1 MRILLIILLIG
12 NTTAVFAQTQI
23 KGTVKDVNG
32 NTIPGAN
39 VYVKGGFD
47 GATTDANGS
56 FDFKTGMTGNQTL
69 VVSFIGFETFE
80 KAVLLKGQTITEII
94 ILKETASQIEAVTVT
109 AGSFEASDEKKAVA
123 LKPLDI
129 VSVASSIG
137 DIMGAMATLPGAQ
150 RSGSD
155 GYLIVRGGDAAETKT
170 FIDGSYVEKPYTS
183 HMPDLP
189 SRGRFSPMLFKGT
202 MFSTGGYSAQYGQ
215 ALSSVLQLETSG
227 IATEDQTA
235 ISLMSVGLGASIT
248 RHRDSVYSFSSEAG
262 YYSMSPYYNLTG
274 SNISWTQPSQSV
286 NSLSTFRRKIGKS
299 GLLKTMFQLSG
310 TSSGMLYRNLD
321 KGFDDSLTI
330 KNGNVYV
337 NSAYQTTITKDLS
350 FGIGSGLMFDNDN
363 LKLEAMKLN
372 TANLSASFGLWTK
385 YYLHHTSIKAG
396 VQIFAKNYT
405 QTYDTDTLNATMKFN
420 QPVYAGYIEFEHSL
434 SKQWAV
440 KHGYRYEYS
449 SQNKEQTLSPR
460 ISAAYKINEISQLS
474 CAWGIFRQ
482 LQGDDYVKFNG
493 SLASS
498 QALQYIVNY
507 QVQKNGR
514 LFRSELYYKDYSKL
528 ITYKS
533 LNNAD
538 ASSYSTSGFGNAKG
552 LDVFYRDT
560 KTVRDGDFWVS
571 YSYINTQRKYKDYVS
586 AVRPDYVSPHSASI
600 VYKQF
605 FPKIQTQFGVSYTYA
620 NGKKYNNPNE
630 KTFMSGTLNDT
641 HDLSLSF
648 SYIRR
653 LWGKLMIIHGSL
665 SNVLGIENVYGYRYS
680 SSPDNNG
687 VYASQAIVPVARRM
701 FFIGAFINL

>member
-1 MRILLIILLIG
+1 MRIVLLILLIV
-12 NTTAVFAQTQI
+12 NTSFVFAQTQI
-23 KGTVKDVNG
+23 EGTVKDGGG
-32 NTIPGAN
+32 NAVPGAN

-47 GATTDANGS
+47 GATSDANGT
-56 FDFKTGMTGNQTL
+56 FEFKTEMTGNQTL

-80 KAVLLKGQTITEII
+80 KAVLLQGQTITETIV
-94 ILKETASQIEAVTVT
+94 LKETASQIEAVTVT

-129 VSVASSIG
+129 VTVASSIG
-137 DIMGAMATLPGAQ
+137 DVMGAMATLPGAQ
-150 RSGSD
+150 RNGSD

-170 FIDGSYVEKPYTS
+170 FIDGSCVEKPYTS

-215 ALSSVLQLETSG
+215 ALSSVLQLETTG

-248 RHRDSVYSFSSEAG
+248 RHRDSMYSFSSEAG
-262 YYSMSPYYNLTG
+262 YYSMQPYYKLTG
-274 SNISWTQPSQSV
+274 SNITWTEPSQSV
-286 NSLSTFRRKIGKS
+286 NSLSTFRHNTGKR
-299 GLLKTMFQLSG
+299 GLLKTLLQLSG
-310 TSSGMLYRNLD
+310 TASGMLYRNLD
-321 KGFDDSLTI
+321 TNHDDSLSL

-337 NSAYQTTITKDLS
+337 NSTYQTSITKDLS

-363 LKLEAMKLN
+363 LKLAAMKLN
-372 TANLSASFGLWTK
+372 TANLSASLGMWSK
-385 YYLHHTSIKAG
+385 YYLHNSTIKAG
-396 VQIFAKNYT
+396 VQTFAKNYT
-405 QTYDTDTLNATMKFN
+405 QTYDTDTQNATMKFT

-449 SQNKEQTLSPR
+449 GQNKEQTLSPR
-460 ISAAYKINEISQLS
+460 ISAAFKLGENSQLS

-482 LQGDDYVKFNG
+482 LQSDDYVKFNR

-528 ITYKS
+528 IIYQS
-533 LNNAD
+533 LNNTD
-538 ASSYSTSGFGNAKG
+538 ASTYTTSGFGNAKG
-552 LDVFYRDT
+552 IDVFYRDT
-560 KTVRDGDFWVS
+560 KSVRNADFWIS
-571 YSYINTQRKYKDYVS
+571 YSYISTERKYKDYS
-586 AVRPDYVSPHSASI
+586 SIVRPDYVSPHSASL

-605 FPKIQTQFGVSYTYA
+605 FSKIQTQLGLSYTYTS
-620 NGKKYNNPNE
+620 GKSYNNPNE
-630 KTFMSGTLNDT
+630 KTFMSGRLNDS
-641 HDLSLSF
+641 HDLCFNF

-653 LWGKLMIIHGSL
+653 LRGKLMIIHGSL
-665 SNVLGIENVYGYRYS
+665 SNILGIDNVYGYRYS
-680 SSPDNNG
+680 SSPDKDG
-687 VYASQAIVPVARRM
+687 MFASQAIVPVARQM
-701 FFIGAFINL
+701 FFIGVFINL